1 MEVLIRPFRAG
12 DLDALFVLDYRCYA
26 APYRFG
32 YQQLLR
38 TLQDRNVSAI
48 VIEGEAQDR
57 LIGGLIV
64 RSDPARKQITVISL
78 MVESDYR
85 RLGLA
90 RRLVAWAE
98 GLARSNQWEAIVVP
112 LERGNEAGAAFLNA
126 TGFFESEDSDPYFAS
141 HEEGALWRLPLNDEG
156 DP

>member
-1 MEVLIRPFRAG
+1 MEVLIRPFRPG

-38 TLQDRNVSAI
+38 TLQDRDVSAI
-48 VIEGEAQDR
+48 VIEGEAQDE

-64 RSDPARKQITVISL
+64 RSDRARKQVTVISL

-90 RRLVAWAE
+90 RGWRELRVHGRHAGCYADQPLGRGSDIDRNSRL
-98 GLARSNQWEAIVVP
+98 LDRSV
-112 LERGNEAGAAFLNA
+112 ERCNG
-126 TGFFESEDSDPYFAS
+126 
-141 HEEGALWRLPLNDEG
+141 
-156 DP
+156 